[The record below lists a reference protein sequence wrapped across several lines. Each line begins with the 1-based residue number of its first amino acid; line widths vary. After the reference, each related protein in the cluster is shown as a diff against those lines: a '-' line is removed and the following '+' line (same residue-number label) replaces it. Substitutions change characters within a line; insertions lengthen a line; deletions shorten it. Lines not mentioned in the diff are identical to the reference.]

1 MSLLTGVH
9 GTAALALL
17 LSLLFAEEAGVP
29 LPLAP
34 GEVSLVATGLLVA
47 SGAVSLVIA
56 LPLVWIACGTG
67 AWLGFSWSRR
77 LGRPGLTAL
86 AARIGAQAPL
96 RRASDRLS
104 TAGPLTIG
112 VSRSIPGLR
121 IYTTLVAGASGVRP
135 RSFLAGA
142 LPAMAAW
149 ATLWLLLG
157 ATVGIPASHVFS
169 DVSRLALRAAVL
181 LAIGTLGVVAA
192 RRIPPVPAD
201 DEPAA
206 AFAPRPGRIV
216 LAVAIDLGIVATL
229 VAGLGAAARTLLG
242 ATTDLGWIELAVIF
256 LLVGVGYLG
265 AARRAVGA
273 TAGESLLTVSYVRH
287 AGRPPTS

>member
-1 MSLLTGVH
+1 M
-9 GTAALALL
+9 
-17 LSLLFAEEAGVP
+17 
-29 LPLAP
+29 
-34 GEVSLVATGLLVA
+34 LVA
-47 SGAVSLVIA
+47 SGAVSLAIA

-86 AARIGAQAPL
+86 AGRVGAQAPL

-121 IYTTLVAGASGVRP
+121 VYTTLVAGASGVRQ
-135 RSFLAGA
+135 RNFLAGA

-149 ATLWLLLG
+149 ATLWMLLG
-157 ATVGIPASHVFS
+157 ATVGIPASHLFS
-169 DVSRLALRAAVL
+169 DVTRLALRAAVL
-181 LAIGTLGVVAA
+181 LAIAALGVVAA
-192 RRIPPVPAD
+192 RRIPPAPDA
-201 DEPAA
+201 DEPAAA
-206 AFAPRPGRIV
+206 AFAPRPGRIA
-216 LAVAIDLGIVATL
+216 LAAAIDLGIVATL
-229 VAGLGAAARTLLG
+229 VAGLGAAARTLFG

-265 AARRAVGA
+265 VARRAVGA
-273 TAGESLLTVSYVRH
+273 TAGESLLTVSYVRR
-287 AGRPPTS
+287 ARRTQIS